1 MKSRY
6 QIPAGSYEIDFTKF
20 ISELTHREADVNIKE
35 KVPKHNNIGEVLYLR
50 IYSNIT
56 GNSSFQ

>member
-6 QIPAGSYEIDFTKF
+6 QIPAESHEIDLTKF

-35 KVPKHNNIGEVLYLR
+35 KVPKHNIGEVLYLR